1 MTDVYNDA
9 EDPNVKKIM
18 AQYVASINNL
28 SYEELEKS
36 FKELDGTK
44 QWLDENGEVIPE
56 YITDYNNALNKY
68 IEE

>member
-1 MTDVYNDA
+1 
-9 EDPNVKKIM
+9 M
-18 AQYVASINNL
+18 AQYVASVNNL

-44 QWLDENGEVIPE
+44 QWLDENGEVSAK
-56 YITDYNNALNKY
+56 YRTDYNQALQKY